1 MGTVFADC
9 TDFKPSVTNEGL
21 CFTRNSG
28 NFHKI
33 FKPSQYVDEF
43 KEIMLSGG
51 ENDSVKHNK
60 GSGIQYQYTFIV
72 DANRYN
78 DLRRGNIWN
87 KETDT
92 NLHLGVHSPNDIADI
107 RGSGIAIHSGYE
119 TTIRI
124 DLKEL
129 YSDPSIRSIAPNR
142 RQCMFDDENEEM
154 TIFKWYSRT
163 NCLLDC
169 RTSLV
174 EKECGCRPWDYPFDS
189 TTNVN
194 IQNQTRICDYFGN
207 TCFNALMKTA
217 FGEKQCLKEC
227 LPDCNS
233 VKYTISVEKTP
244 FSPDKKIC
252 HYSKEKDHN
261 NRGKDLGES
270 IRNHVFGR
278 SQTDPKWLKSTPI
291 RTVTRLVQDSLK
303 HLNKSSTEET
313 ICTEK
318 VMADIAVVHVIVNNP
333 TVLRLIQTNRVSFTD
348 KLANFGKYIYK

>member
-28 NFHKI
+28 NFDKI

-43 KEIMLSGG
+43 KKIMLSGG
-51 ENDSVKHNK
+51 ENDSVQHNK

-124 DLKEL
+124 NLKEL

-142 RQCMFDDENEEM
+142 RPVSY
-154 TIFKWYSRT
+154 THLT
-163 NCLLDC
+163 
-169 RTSLV
+169 
-174 EKECGCRPWDYPFDS
+174 
-189 TTNVN
+189 
-194 IQNQTRICDYFGN
+194 
-207 TCFNALMKTA
+207 
-217 FGEKQCLKEC
+217 
-227 LPDCNS
+227 LPT
-233 VKYTISVEKTP
+233 K
-244 FSPDKKIC
+244 
-252 HYSKEKDHN
+252 
-261 NRGKDLGES
+261 
-270 IRNHVFGR
+270 
-278 SQTDPKWLKSTPI
+278 
-291 RTVTRLVQDSLK
+291 
-303 HLNKSSTEET
+303 
-313 ICTEK
+313 
-318 VMADIAVVHVIVNNP
+318 A
-333 TVLRLIQTNRVSFTD
+333 
-348 KLANFGKYIYK
+348 